1 MRTQQHCLKTP
12 LTMAK
17 DQRWEVIA
25 GGSLG
30 GDQCDALL
38 RGDVQEPSENPRV
51 KGES

>member
-1 MRTQQHCLKTP
+1 MRTQQCCLKAP
-12 LTMAK
+12 LIMAK

-30 GDQCDALL
+30 GDQCAALL
-38 RGDVQEPSENPRV
+38 RGDVREPSENPRV